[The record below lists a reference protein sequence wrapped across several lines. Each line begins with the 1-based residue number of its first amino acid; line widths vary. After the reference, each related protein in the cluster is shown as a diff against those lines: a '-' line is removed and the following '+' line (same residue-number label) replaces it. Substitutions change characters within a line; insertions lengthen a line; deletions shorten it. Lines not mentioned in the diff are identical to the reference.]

1 MLTASRDAANK
12 DQKKNP
18 LSGCQKRK
26 KKRCSKLAGSETEKA
41 KQDSAVDGCSKQ
53 VAAEPKT
60 YFEEEKRLTLD
71 EYEKVREEKKKSLEA
86 TTAAVRKISA
96 EEFKGL
102 QLLEK
107 ADEEEAVKKAER
119 VKPKEKTQ
127 SKGGESDAK
136 KPPSSR
142 LSTLTTPSSASSA

>member
-1 MLTASRDAANK
+1 MQQTRIRRKTHSVVVRR
-12 DQKKNP
+12 
-18 LSGCQKRK
+18 GKRK
-26 KKRCSKLAGSETEKA
+26 GVQNLLAVKQRRPSKT
-41 KQDSAVDGCSKQ
+41 AVDGCSKQ

>member
-1 MLTASRDAANK
+1 MQQTRIRRKTHSVAVRR
-12 DQKKNP
+12 
-18 LSGCQKRK
+18 GKRK
-26 KKRCSKLAGSETEKA
+26 GVQNLLAVKQRRPSKT
-41 KQDSAVDGCSKQ
+41 AVDGCSKQ

>member
-1 MLTASRDAANK
+1 MLTASRDAENK

-26 KKRCSKLAGSETEKA
+26 KKRSPKLAGSETEKA
-41 KQDSAVDGCSKQ
+41 KQDSAVDDSSKQ

-71 EYEKVREEKKKSLEA
+71 EYEKVREEKKSLEA

-107 ADEEEAVKKAER
+107 ADEEEAIKKAER

-127 SKGGESDAK
+127 SKGGEGDAK

>member
-1 MLTASRDAANK
+1 MLTACRDAENK
-12 DQKKNP
+12 DKKKNP
-18 LSGCQKRK
+18 LSGSQKRK
-26 KKRCSKLAGSETEKA
+26 KKRSSKIAGSETEKA
-41 KQDSAVDGCSKQ
+41 KQDSAVDGSSKQ

-71 EYEKVREEKKKSLEA
+71 EYEKVREEKKSLEA

-107 ADEEEAVKKAER
+107 ADEEEAVKKAKR

-127 SKGGESDAK
+127 SKGGEGDAK
-136 KPPSSR
+136 MPPSSR
-142 LSTLTTPSSASSA
+142 LSTFTTPSSASSA

>member
-1 MLTASRDAANK
+1 M
-12 DQKKNP
+12 QKTRIRRKKP

-26 KKRCSKLAGSETEKA
+26 KKRSPKLAGSETEKA
-41 KQDSAVDGCSKQ
+41 KQDSAVDDSSKQ